1 MAGFAPPFHGNIE
14 MKLIAVQQSVMTAL
28 GFYDGDIDGVWGPK
42 CIAAM
47 NRWQLEDSFDPAL
60 PNNGYFFTPPSR
72 LPKGLSWAAGR
83 SGELQ
88 YFGMSADIRAKVD
101 KLMAEQYK
109 PITVQRVNEEV
120 LGTAKQEAKEV
131 KVTDPVPAPVPD
143 AAPAAAPAPQPQGN
157 QQHQNNQQRNNNNRR

>member
-42 CIAAM
+42 CVAAM

-109 PITVQRVNEEV
+109 PITIQRVNEEV
-120 LGTAKQEAKEV
+120 LGTAKPEVKEAKV
-131 KVTDPVPAPVPD
+131 ADPVPEPVPEV
-143 AAPAAAPAPQPQGN
+143 APAAAPVQQSQGN
-157 QQHQNNQQRNNNNRR
+157 QQQQNNQQRNNNQRR

>member
-1 MAGFAPPFHGNIE
+1 
-14 MKLIAVQQSVMTAL
+14 MTAL

-42 CIAAM
+42 CVAAM
-47 NRWQLEDSFDPAL
+47 NLWQLEDSFDPAL

-88 YFGMSADIRAKVD
+88 YFGMSADIIAKID

-109 PITVQRVNEEV
+109 PITIQRVNEEV
-120 LGTAKQEAKEV
+120 LGTAKQEKEV
-131 KVTDPVPAPVPD
+131 AKVEPAPAPVPEV
-143 AAPAAAPAPQPQGN
+143 APAAAPTPQPQGT
-157 QQHQNNQQRNNNNRR
+157 QQQNNQQRNNNQRR

>member
-1 MAGFAPPFHGNIE
+1 

-42 CIAAM
+42 CVAAM

-88 YFGMSADIRAKVD
+88 YFGMSADIRAKID

-109 PITVQRVNEEV
+109 PITIQRVNEEV
-120 LGTAKQEAKEV
+120 LGTAKQEVTTNGDTFLGGEDFDNTLLKHLVAEFKKEV
-131 KVTDPVPAPVPD
+131 CSF
-143 AAPAAAPAPQPQGN
+143 
-157 QQHQNNQQRNNNNRR
+157 

>member
-1 MAGFAPPFHGNIE
+1 

-42 CIAAM
+42 CVAAM
-47 NRWQLEDSFDPAL
+47 NLWQLEDSFDPAL

-88 YFGMSADIRAKVD
+88 YFGMSADIRAKID

-109 PITVQRVNEEV
+109 PITIQRVNEEV
-120 LGTAKQEAKEV
+120 LGTAKQEKEV
-131 KVTDPVPAPVPD
+131 AKVEPAPAPVPEV
-143 AAPAAAPAPQPQGN
+143 APAAAPAQQPQNN
-157 QQHQNNQQRNNNNRR
+157 QQQNNQQRNNNQRR

>member
-1 MAGFAPPFHGNIE
+1 MAGFAPPFHGNLE

-42 CIAAM
+42 CVAAM
-47 NRWQLEDSFDPAL
+47 NLWQLEDSFDPAL

-88 YFGMSADIRAKVD
+88 YFGMSADIRAKID

-109 PITVQRVNEEV
+109 PITIQRVNEEV
-120 LGTAKQEAKEV
+120 LGTAKQEVKEV
-131 KVTDPVPAPVPD
+131 KVADPVPVPEV
-143 AAPAAAPAPQPQGN
+143 APAAAPTPQPQGT
-157 QQHQNNQQRNNNNRR
+157 QQQNNQQRNNNQRR

>member
-1 MAGFAPPFHGNIE
+1 
-14 MKLIAVQQSVMTAL
+14 MTAL

-42 CIAAM
+42 CVAAM
-47 NRWQLEDSFDPAL
+47 NLWQLEDSFDPAL

-88 YFGMSADIRAKVD
+88 YFGMSADIRAKID

-109 PITVQRVNEEV
+109 PITIQQVNDEV
-120 LGTAKQEAKEV
+120 LGTSKPETPEPV
-131 KVTDPVPAPVPD
+131 KAEPVAVPEPVKAEPV
-143 AAPAAAPAPQPQGN
+143 AAPAPAPAQQS
-157 QQHQNNQQRNNNNRR
+157 QQHNNNQQRHNNNRR

>member
-1 MAGFAPPFHGNIE
+1 MAGFAPPFHGNLE

-42 CIAAM
+42 CVAAM
-47 NRWQLEDSFDPAL
+47 NLWQLEDSFDPAL

-88 YFGMSADIRAKVD
+88 YFGMSADIIAKVD

-109 PITVQRVNEEV
+109 PITIQRVNEEV
-120 LGTAKQEAKEV
+120 LGTAKQEKEV
-131 KVTDPVPAPVPD
+131 AKVEPAPAPVPEV
-143 AAPAAAPAPQPQGN
+143 APAAAPAQQPQGT
-157 QQHQNNQQRNNNNRR
+157 QQQNNQQRNNNQRRG

>member
-1 MAGFAPPFHGNIE
+1 
-14 MKLIAVQQSVMTAL
+14 MTAL

-42 CIAAM
+42 CVAAM

-88 YFGMSADIRAKVD
+88 YFGMSADIRAKID

-109 PITVQRVNEEV
+109 PITIQRVNEEV
-120 LGTAKQEAKEV
+120 LGTAKQEKEV
-131 KVTDPVPAPVPD
+131 AKVEPVPAPVPE
-143 AAPAAAPAPQPQGN
+143 AAPAAAPTPQPQGT
-157 QQHQNNQQRNNNNRR
+157 QHQNNQQRNNNQRRG

>member
-1 MAGFAPPFHGNIE
+1 
-14 MKLIAVQQSVMTAL
+14 MTAL

-42 CIAAM
+42 CVAAM

-88 YFGMSADIRAKVD
+88 YFGMSADIRAKID

-109 PITVQRVNEEV
+109 PITIQRVNEEV
-120 LGTAKQEAKEV
+120 LGTAKQEKEV
-131 KVTDPVPAPVPD
+131 AKVEPAPAPVPEV
-143 AAPAAAPAPQPQGN
+143 APAAAPTPQPQGT
-157 QQHQNNQQRNNNNRR
+157 QQQNNQQRNNNQRR